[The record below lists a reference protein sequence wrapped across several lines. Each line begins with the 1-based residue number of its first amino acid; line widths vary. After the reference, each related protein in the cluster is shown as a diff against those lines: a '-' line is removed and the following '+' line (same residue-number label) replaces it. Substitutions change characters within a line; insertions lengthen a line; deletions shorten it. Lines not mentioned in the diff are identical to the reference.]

1 MGRSKSWIRIS
12 FLHYERSEKFV
23 EAVAY
28 LTAFYY
34 LLEANGI
41 GNYMCD
47 VSKITIMADQGYAY
61 QKQECNA
68 LNFPALYTDG
78 NCTNRN
84 GNPPQPSQMCKDLH
98 QVAQECGYR
107 DGPSSPV
114 SPLFLVAFLLA
125 VSVGVLLILLY
136 FAAEPETE
144 EQKLERRYW
153 SKKGCKTYAIQKLKM
168 IRLFACIL
176 QLVIQI
182 VVRIY
187 YKSISDRMYCKMP
200 SITTQT
206 GLLYVWPLAILATAF
221 SAYPL
226 GTPLGSPLHF
236 RCIEGKDWKDT
247 AEEEADAQAAM
258 DALKS
263 GNSPRAGN
271 FAWKRTTAQDMEPTA
286 HGVRQSISSSTSSSD
301 SELHPMPIQANGG
314 GDV

>member
-1 MGRSKSWIRIS
+1 MGRSRNCIRVS
-12 FLHYERSEKFV
+12 FLHFERSEKFV

-68 LNFPALYTDG
+68 LNFPLLYIDG
-78 NCTNRN
+78 NCTDRN
-84 GNPPQPSQMCKDLH
+84 GNHPQPSKMCTDLH

-107 DGPSSPV
+107 TGPASPV
-114 SPLFLVAFLLA
+114 SPIFLVAFLLA
-125 VSVGVLLILLY
+125 ISIAVLLILLY
-136 FAAEPETE
+136 FAAEPESE

-153 SKKGCKTYAIQKLKM
+153 SKKGCRTYAIQKLKM
-168 IRLFACIL
+168 IRLAACVL
-176 QLVIQI
+176 QLIIQI
-182 VVRIY
+182 MVRIY
-187 YKSISDRMYCKMP
+187 YKFISNRIFCKMP

-206 GLLYVWPLAILATAF
+206 GLLYLWPLAILATAF

-247 AEEEADAQAAM
+247 AEDEADAQAAM

-263 GNSPRAGN
+263 GGGRSPRGFN
-271 FAWKRTTAQDMEPTA
+271 WKRTTATEMEPTA
-286 HGVRQSISSSTSSSD
+286 HSHQRRSSDSSSSSSSD
-301 SELHPMPIQANGG
+301 TPLGNDGVEG
-314 GDV
+314 V